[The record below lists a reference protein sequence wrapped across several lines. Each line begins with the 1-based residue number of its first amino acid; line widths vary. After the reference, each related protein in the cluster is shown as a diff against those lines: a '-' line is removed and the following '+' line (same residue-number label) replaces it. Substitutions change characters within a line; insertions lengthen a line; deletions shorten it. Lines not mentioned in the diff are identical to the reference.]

1 MSEQIIDQ
9 AMDNQEDNVLDHD
22 EDLLNFQRRKTVPKF
37 VLEEFVKVDGEDSG
51 EEGSVSDHEEE
62 EK

>member
-9 AMDNQEDNVLDHD
+9 AMDNQEENVEND